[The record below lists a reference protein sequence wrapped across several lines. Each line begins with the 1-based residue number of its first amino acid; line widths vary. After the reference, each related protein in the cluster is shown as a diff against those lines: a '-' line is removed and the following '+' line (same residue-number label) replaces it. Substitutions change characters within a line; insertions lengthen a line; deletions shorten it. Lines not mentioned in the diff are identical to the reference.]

1 MSPHERVYR
10 TLLLAYPKRHRE
22 EYGEPMVQMIR
33 DRLRSEGGGAR
44 SMVLWLG
51 LLVDLGKT
59 AFMERTEI
67 AMDSLKAGWW
77 RFGAGAIAI
86 VLAVVGFDGL
96 FAPAS
101 GPWYQ
106 WFLGRSALAV
116 APLVILAGMIVRVRQ
131 PRNGSIL
138 IAARGP
144 ARSGCDRA
152 VLVAAVPAV
161 RPVLDDRALLRDR
174 RRRPPS
180 PSSEDLAAH
189 RHPHLTAGDR
199 PPDDAW

>member
-22 EYGEPMVQMIR
+22 EYGEPMVQMMR

-138 IAARGP
+138 IALG
-144 ARSGCDRA
+144 
-152 VLVAAVPAV
+152 VLPGAAAI
-161 RPVLDDRALLRDR
+161 VLFWWPPFLLFGLF
-174 RRRPPS
+174 S
-180 PSSEDLAAH
+180 MTVLCFAI
-189 RHPHLTAGDR
+189 
-199 PPDDAW
+199 DDADRHHRAAKTWPRTGIRT